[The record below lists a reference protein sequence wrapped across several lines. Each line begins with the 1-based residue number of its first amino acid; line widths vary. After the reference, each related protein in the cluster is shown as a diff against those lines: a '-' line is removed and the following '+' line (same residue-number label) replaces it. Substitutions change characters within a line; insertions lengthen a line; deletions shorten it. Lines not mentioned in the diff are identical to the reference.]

1 MASARI
7 PSMAAESADGHTDVI
22 METLDLCTQ
31 LCPQNLNRGRRS
43 LNHRVREERRGDG
56 EGVLGLPWSGWK
68 AGMRSV
74 RHWSVLRLNANCVC
88 WRERGVMRVCAHDAH
103 LVGGVCERVAV
114 GRRAAQL
121 QRVVKNLFN

>member
-1 MASARI
+1 MGEREVVSL
-7 PSMAAESADGHTDVI
+7 
-22 METLDLCTQ
+22 TLRVREYVHAL
-31 LCPQNLNRGRRS
+31 RAGRR
-43 LNHRVREERRGDG
+43 LRARVLCLFDRVGREERRGDG